1 MYNNDEINEL
11 RSHVNIVDIVSSYL
25 PLTKAGKNYKGLCP
39 FHTDHSPSMM
49 VSEEKQ
55 IFKCFVC
62 GHAGNVFNFVED
74 YEHVSFIEAVKIIAD
89 KSGYELSSL
98 KNIVPKQ
105 STVNKKEYELMNLVN
120 KYFQNNLK
128 TEYGKEALEYLHNRG
143 INDDVIK
150 EYGIGLSLDNKD
162 TLYNFLIKKDYK
174 NKDLIDLGLV
184 HESNNT
190 YYDFFRGRIT
200 FPLFD
205 KDGNIVGFSGRV
217 YRGEKDI
224 SKYMNS
230 SENKIYIKGNTL
242 YNYHIAKPAS
252 KREKCVIVVE
262 GFMDAIRLSSCGIK
276 NVVALQGTALTQN
289 QIKLLQDLRCKV
301 ILMLDNDDAGELATV
316 NNGEELLKNNI
327 DLHVVRLSGEKDPD
341 EYILKEGIEA
351 MKDNINHAISFYE
364 FKTKYYKKNK
374 DLSNPEDLAEYIN
387 QVLKEINLM
396 KDPVKQETELNR
408 LSSDYNISK
417 EVLRSKLDNILPV
430 KEIKEDV
437 NRIDTKKKTAYTISS
452 EKILYF
458 MMNGS
463 EYIKEYQAKLGFFN
477 EEIYRD
483 IANEIVYFSEKNNGI
498 NVADFVTYIEDKDI
512 KDKVKEIVSESFED
526 NVSVKVMDDYIVS
539 LNKITTKNEIE
550 RLRSLMREELDV
562 DKKTKLAMQIAELKK
577 DVLSDARN

>member
-1 MYNNDEINEL
+1 
-11 RSHVNIVDIVSSYL
+11 
-25 PLTKAGKNYKGLCP
+25 
-39 FHTDHSPSMM
+39 
-49 VSEEKQ
+49 
-55 IFKCFVC
+55 
-62 GHAGNVFNFVED
+62 
-74 YEHVSFIEAVKIIAD
+74 
-89 KSGYELSSL
+89 
-98 KNIVPKQ
+98 
-105 STVNKKEYELMNLVN
+105 
-120 KYFQNNLK
+120 
-128 TEYGKEALEYLHNRG
+128 
-143 INDDVIK
+143 
-150 EYGIGLSLDNKD
+150 
-162 TLYNFLIKKDYK
+162 
-174 NKDLIDLGLV
+174 
-184 HESNNT
+184 
-190 YYDFFRGRIT
+190 
-200 FPLFD
+200 
-205 KDGNIVGFSGRV
+205 
-217 YRGEKDI
+217 
-224 SKYMNS
+224 
-230 SENKIYIKGNTL
+230 
-242 YNYHIAKPAS
+242 
-252 KREKCVIVVE
+252 
-262 GFMDAIRLSSCGIK
+262 
-276 NVVALQGTALTQN
+276 
-289 QIKLLQDLRCKV
+289 
-301 ILMLDNDDAGELATV
+301 MLDNDDAGELATV

-477 EEIYRD
+477 EEIYRN

>member
-1 MYNNDEINEL
+1 
-11 RSHVNIVDIVSSYL
+11 
-25 PLTKAGKNYKGLCP
+25 
-39 FHTDHSPSMM
+39 
-49 VSEEKQ
+49 
-55 IFKCFVC
+55 
-62 GHAGNVFNFVED
+62 
-74 YEHVSFIEAVKIIAD
+74 
-89 KSGYELSSL
+89 
-98 KNIVPKQ
+98 
-105 STVNKKEYELMNLVN
+105 
-120 KYFQNNLK
+120 
-128 TEYGKEALEYLHNRG
+128 
-143 INDDVIK
+143 
-150 EYGIGLSLDNKD
+150 
-162 TLYNFLIKKDYK
+162 
-174 NKDLIDLGLV
+174 
-184 HESNNT
+184 
-190 YYDFFRGRIT
+190 
-200 FPLFD
+200 
-205 KDGNIVGFSGRV
+205 
-217 YRGEKDI
+217 
-224 SKYMNS
+224 
-230 SENKIYIKGNTL
+230 
-242 YNYHIAKPAS
+242 
-252 KREKCVIVVE
+252 
-262 GFMDAIRLSSCGIK
+262 
-276 NVVALQGTALTQN
+276 VALQGTALTQN